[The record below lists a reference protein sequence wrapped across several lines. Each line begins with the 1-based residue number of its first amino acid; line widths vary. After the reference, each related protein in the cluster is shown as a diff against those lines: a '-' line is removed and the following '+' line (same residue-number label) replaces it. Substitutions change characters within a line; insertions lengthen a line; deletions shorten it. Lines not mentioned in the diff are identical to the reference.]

1 MYVFIHQK
9 ILIQHLLW
17 LDKVL
22 GDEDTAA
29 NKTKIPDLMDHTW
42 LVEEVNEKNLKY
54 KVQQTVLSA
63 KEKNQARKRNRK
75 CQHGEGVQLLEE

>member
-1 MYVFIHQK
+1 MYVYIYIYVYVFNHQK

-17 LDKVL
+17 LGKVL

-42 LVEEVNEKNLKY
+42 LVEEVNEK
-54 KVQQTVLSA
+54 T
-63 KEKNQARKRNRK
+63 
-75 CQHGEGVQLLEE
+75 